1 MPKYGIIA
9 CGLVPV
15 YTNVCPPVTF
25 MERMR
30 ASIWPFHVRPYIAS
44 INGNIY
50 VSSDT
55 HDWEGLMADIGKR
68 IIPGVIITKWV
79 EWSSA
84 PGYLGETEK
93 AFRVVEFEEVRH
105 PHAPVKVSYSH

>member
-1 MPKYGIIA
+1 MTRYGITA

-15 YTNVCPPVTF
+15 CTNIRPPVTF

-30 ASIWPFHVRPYIAS
+30 ASIWPFHVKPYIAS
-44 INGNIY
+44 ISGNIY

-68 IIPGVIITKWV
+68 IIPGVVITKWA
-79 EWSSA
+79 EWASS

-93 AFRVVEFEEVRH
+93 AFRVVEFEEARH
-105 PHAPVKVSYSH
+105 SSSPVMASYNH